1 MCNLK
6 LIWKKNYD
14 TKPKKEKSLF
24 EFGGGGLGVLVFFF
38 LFLFSFA
45 PMVVSLERER
55 ERERGLLSLKKL
67 NNFLLVVY
75 IILMCCNVKIEHL
88 IYGVL

>member
-1 MCNLK
+1 M
-6 LIWKKNYD
+6 
-14 TKPKKEKSLF
+14 
-24 EFGGGGLGVLVFFF
+24 V
-38 LFLFSFA
+38 FSFSFSFSFSS
-45 PMVVSLERER
+45 PNGGESRERER